1 MTDQSKTSAQT
12 TSRGSLSAIS
22 SLGSESGATR
32 SVWQDGQTTAPS
44 GLDPALASLSARQA
58 KEMGLMTSG
67 TCGQRGTTSSQS
79 ASLRSSLESRLQAR
93 LGWVGST
100 LYNLTSKHRDTPQ
113 GRSIF
118 ARRASAPRTSG
129 SGSGS
134 MPSGWPTPMAGTPA
148 RNGNNEAGN
157 NDSSRRTVAL
167 AGWGTPTAHEPRLG
181 YQNRRNGKKGTQKSM
196 TTEVIDYF
204 DPVRGDPALAAQM
217 AGWPTPVSN
226 DDNKTPEAHL
236 RMKMRMG
243 ERDGTGAK
251 RTAITSLQVMAQTVG
266 PARLTASGEMLT
278 GSSAEM
284 ESGGQLNPEHSRWL
298 MGLPAA
304 WDDCAPTVTRSSRRS
319 PKK

>member
-134 MPSGWPTPMAGTPA
+134 MPSGWPTP
-148 RNGNNEAGN
+148 
-157 NDSSRRTVAL
+157 
-167 AGWGTPTAHEPRLG
+167 
-181 YQNRRNGKKGTQKSM
+181 
-196 TTEVIDYF
+196 
-204 DPVRGDPALAAQM
+204 
-217 AGWPTPVSN
+217 VSN

>member
-79 ASLRSSLESRLQAR
+79 ANLRSSLESRLQAR

-129 SGSGS
+129 SDSGS
-134 MPSGWPTPMAGTPA
+134 MPSGW
-148 RNGNNEAGN
+148 
-157 NDSSRRTVAL
+157 V
-167 AGWGTPTAHEPRLG
+167 TPTAQSPNSLRGVGQDPMKRKDQGHAVNLTDQVRLVGWVTPSSRDWKDTPGMATTATNPDGSERTRVDQLPR
-181 YQNRRNGKKGTQKSM
+181 Q
-196 TTEVIDYF
+196 
-204 DPVRGDPALAAQM
+204 AAQ